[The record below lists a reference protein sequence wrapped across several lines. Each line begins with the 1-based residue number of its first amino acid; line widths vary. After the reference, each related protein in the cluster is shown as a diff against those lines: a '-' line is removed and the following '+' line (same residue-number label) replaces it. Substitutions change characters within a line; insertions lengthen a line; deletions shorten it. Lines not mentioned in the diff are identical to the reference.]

1 MNSCILELNDVHYN
15 YSDGTTALKGVS
27 FQVPRQAKIALMGP
41 NGAGKTTLLL
51 HLNGIHRPSR
61 GTVLFNERPMCYSRK
76 EINLLRRRV
85 GIVFQDPE
93 LQLLGGTVY
102 QDVSFGPANLNL
114 QEDQIHQRVRQ
125 ALELCGITG
134 LADRPVHSLSCGQ
147 KKLAV
152 IAGVLAMEPEVIALD
167 EPTASLD
174 PEASSGLM
182 ALLDSLND
190 RGATII
196 ISTHDV
202 DLAAGWAGQL
212 VIMDGGMVKLAG
224 SPEDIYY
231 GREKAYNLKLKT
243 PLVVEMYWH
252 LRKNKLVS
260 DNRATPLT
268 REDLL
273 EIIKRSGGK
282 DTG

>member
-1 MNSCILELNDVHYN
+1 MNSCILELEDVHYN
-15 YSDGTTALKGVS
+15 YADGTAALKGVS
-27 FQVPRQAKIALMGP
+27 FQAPRQAKIALMGP

-61 GTVLFNERPMCYSRK
+61 GSVRFNGRPMCYSRK
-76 EINLLRRRV
+76 EINLLRRQV

-102 QDVSFGPANLNL
+102 QDVSFGPANLKL
-114 QEDQIHQRVRQ
+114 DDDQINQRVRQ
-125 ALELCGITG
+125 ALELCSITH

-147 KKLAV
+147 KKLAA
-152 IAGVLAMEPEVIALD
+152 IAGVLAMESEVIALD

-174 PEASSGLM
+174 PEAASDLM
-182 ALLDSLND
+182 ALLDALNA
-190 RGATII
+190 RGSTVI

-202 DLAAGWAGQL
+202 DLAAAWAGQL
-212 VIMDGGMVKLAG
+212 VIMDDGSVKLAG

-231 GREKAYNLKLKT
+231 GKEKAYNLKLKT

-260 DNRATPLT
+260 DNRAMPLT

-273 EIIKRSGGK
+273 EIIKKSGNR

>member
-1 MNSCILELNDVHYN
+1 LNSCILELEDIYFN
-15 YSDGTTALKGVS
+15 YPDETAALSGVS
-27 FQVPRQAKIALMGP
+27 LQVLRQAKIALMGP

-51 HLNGIHRPSR
+51 HLNGIHKPRS
-61 GTVLFNERPMCYSRK
+61 GTIRYNGSPVGYSRK
-76 EINLLRRRV
+76 EVNLLRRQV

-93 LQLLGGTVY
+93 QQLLGGTVY
-102 QDVSFGPANLNL
+102 QDVSFGPANLKL
-114 QEDQIHQRVRQ
+114 DEGQINQRVRQ
-125 ALELCGITG
+125 ALDLCGLTG

-147 KKLAV
+147 KKLAA

-174 PEASSGLM
+174 PEAASDLM
-182 ALLDSLND
+182 ALLDALNA
-190 RGATII
+190 RGATVI

-202 DLAAGWAGQL
+202 DLAAAWAGQL
-212 VIMDGGMVKLAG
+212 VIMDDGSVKLAG

-243 PLVVEMYWH
+243 PLVVEIYWH

-260 DNRATPLT
+260 DNQATPLT

-273 EIIKRSGGK
+273 DIIKQSGNR
-282 DTG
+282 DTV